1 MRTLLSLLALV
12 VAAAAAGGF
21 SSAFGA
27 NQATQARATITVRSS
42 SYGRILFDGR
52 GRALYAFTRDTL
64 RKSNCS
70 GACARAW
77 PPYLVTGRV
86 RAGAGVSA
94 SLIGTIRRAD
104 GKRQVTVAGR
114 PVYFYVGDR
123 KPGQVFCQNVREYGG
138 LWLVV
143 RPTGRLVR

>member
-1 MRTLLSLLALV
+1 MRTTISLVAALA
-12 VAAAAAGGF
+12 VAAAVVGAG
-21 SSAFGA
+21 SAFGSSTKA
-27 NQATQARATITVRSS
+27 AASVTIRGSD
-42 SYGRILFDGR
+42 YGRILFDGR
-52 GRALYAFTRDTL
+52 GRALYAFTRDTA

-123 KPGQVFCQNVREYGG
+123 KPGQVLCQNVREYGG
-138 LWLVV
+138 LWLVI
-143 RPTGRLVR
+143 RPNGRLVR